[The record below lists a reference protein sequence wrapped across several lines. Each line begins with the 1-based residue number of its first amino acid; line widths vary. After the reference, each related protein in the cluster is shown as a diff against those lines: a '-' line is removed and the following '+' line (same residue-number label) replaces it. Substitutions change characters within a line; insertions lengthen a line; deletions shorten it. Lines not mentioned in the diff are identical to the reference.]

1 MRLQPPPSVTVR
13 RLAGHCIVA
22 LLAAGAIAGTP
33 GAQAEQ
39 AEQAAPV
46 YAVQMALEA
55 GGEKSAPRVLVKA
68 GEQFAV
74 ASGDWRIEMTVRQA
88 KTSGDVWLAG
98 KVFKGANIVSAPTLL
113 AHLNEK
119 AVIKVG
125 DGDTP
130 FTLSMTAT
138 PQP

>member
-1 MRLQPPPSVTVR
+1 MRLQPTPSVTIR
-13 RLAGHCIVA
+13 RLDGHCIVA
-22 LLAAGAIAGTP
+22 LLAAGAITAMP

-39 AEQAAPV
+39 AAAPV